1 MHRLLPLLWFCVF
14 HFGILSF
21 CHGQGEPQPVQLKAP
36 PVVPALQKPAH
47 VPAAATLLDG
57 TEINL
62 RLVSQVKIKE
72 VKVGD
77 KVPFVLYHDLYYRD
91 ILLAKAGE
99 AVEAEILDAVKA
111 RWASRGSK
119 LAIDITGLRLLNGQT
134 LPLRGYSLHNGGVG
148 NAPRVADTAI
158 TTGSDI
164 VCPMCKDLFAPASL
178 IFFLAPGSN
187 QDVKENS
194 STPSYVDEDFALD
207 LPSFRPFQPKET
219 SEKGTVRVVRGHYGW
234 PYKRDLYCNGIPL
247 VHLNA
252 DRRFELTLDPGYYRF
267 AINPKR
273 TPVQVYVAS
282 GTNTNLIATYDEIS
296 QMGEKDVTVNS
307 RDVVVKPFGKPES
320 VGDLLRH
327 AKVVDQ
333 ADIYTA
339 SCSPLS
345 EVFDAAPPNA
355 VPVHFQPSTH
365 AESVNS
371 QPK

>member
-164 VCPMCKDLFAPASL
+164 VCPMCKDHRSGGSWTLRLALQTRSLLQRHSPRASQCRSQIRTHTRSWL
-178 IFFLAPGSN
+178 LPLRDKSQEDA
-187 QDVKENS
+187 
-194 STPSYVDEDFALD
+194 STGL
-207 LPSFRPFQPKET
+207 
-219 SEKGTVRVVRGHYGW
+219 
-234 PYKRDLYCNGIPL
+234 
-247 VHLNA
+247 
-252 DRRFELTLDPGYYRF
+252 RRFGY
-267 AINPKR
+267 KH
-273 TPVQVYVAS
+273 
-282 GTNTNLIATYDEIS
+282 
-296 QMGEKDVTVNS
+296 
-307 RDVVVKPFGKPES
+307 ES
-320 VGDLLRH
+320 DRH
-327 AKVVDQ
+327 V
-333 ADIYTA
+333 
-339 SCSPLS
+339 
-345 EVFDAAPPNA
+345 
-355 VPVHFQPSTH
+355 
-365 AESVNS
+365 
-371 QPK
+371 